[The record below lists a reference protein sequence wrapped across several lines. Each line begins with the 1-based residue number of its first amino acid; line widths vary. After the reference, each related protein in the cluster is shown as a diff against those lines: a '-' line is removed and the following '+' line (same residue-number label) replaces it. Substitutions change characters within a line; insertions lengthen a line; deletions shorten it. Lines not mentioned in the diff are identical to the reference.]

1 MRSANL
7 TRDVVDQLEQLR
19 RCNGTLYTNPRL
31 LATLPGPEVL
41 SYFGRCWNGVWKAYV
56 TNALPY
62 VCIRSW
68 LAAGFDKSQ
77 ISVLPQARLRNMT
90 APQLLGAV
98 ADATGLHY
106 NKEVL
111 HDRDQELVAHCEAA
125 DSASNRR
132 YRPNEA
138 DAVHVNSHSGY
149 TGHNAHARTRLDAE
163 VWREFD
169 RVANVHH
176 AMFEELGLRQL

>member
-1 MRSANL
+1 MWR
-7 TRDVVDQLEQLR
+7 
-19 RCNGTLYTNPRL
+19 
-31 LATLPGPEVL
+31 
-41 SYFGRCWNGVWKAYV
+41 AYV

-77 ISVLPQARLRNMT
+77 IRVLPQARLTLEPNPIRGAILTQIVVRLSQARLRNMT
-90 APQLLGAV
+90 APELLDGISE
-98 ADATGLHY
+98 ATGLHY

-111 HDRDQELVAHCEAA
+111 HDRNQVLLPLPTHCHRRSSRAFTPLLNPCQELVAHCEAS
-125 DSASNRR
+125 DSAANRR

-138 DAVHVNSHSGY
+138 TAVRVNSHSGY
-149 TGHNAHARTRLDAE
+149 DGHNAHARTRLDAE

-176 AMFEELGLRQL
+176 AMFEELGLRTL